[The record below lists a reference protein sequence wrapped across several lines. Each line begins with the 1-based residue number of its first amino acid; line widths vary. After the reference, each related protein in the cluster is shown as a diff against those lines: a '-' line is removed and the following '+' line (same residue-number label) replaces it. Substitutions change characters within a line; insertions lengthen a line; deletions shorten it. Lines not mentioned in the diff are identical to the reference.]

1 MTKLTLGLFLLTLFS
16 FNDLTAAQEF
26 LSTKAERGDGI
37 YSLLRK
43 YELDEYPCNLKKF
56 YQLNKLKRNAHLKA
70 GKAYLIPILI
80 YTYNGKTIRSSINKN
95 DWDLAVSI
103 QNYNVRMFELEL
115 KEQSFKKDKVLWVP
129 FHYLNCPES
138 STRPAPPKD
147 ITGGITAHGRNFPI
161 FGTKYA
167 KTPLTDTKLKG
178 QVYYIVSGHG
188 GPDPGAM
195 AKRGNYNLCEDEYAY
210 DVALRLCRNLV
221 AHGAT
226 AYMIVRD
233 PNDGIRNDRF
243 LKSDSDEV
251 LWGNQ
256 KMSTVQKTRLFQRS
270 DIINELYDKHE
281 KQGVVVQKMICIHVD
296 SRSKRERT
304 DLFFYYQ
311 QKNKAGKKLAE
322 AMRRTINSKYKK
334 YRKKGQYLGTV
345 SSRDL
350 HMLRESKPLGIYVE
364 MANIKNT
371 ADQQRI
377 VLERNRQLIADWLFE
392 GLVK

>member
-1 MTKLTLGLFLLTLFS
+1 MTKLTLGLLFIALFAINQINGADFYS
-16 FNDLTAAQEF
+16 A
-26 LSTKAERGDGI
+26 KAEKGDGI

-43 YELDEYPCNLKKF
+43 YELDEYPCNFKKF
-56 YQLNKLKRNAHLKA
+56 YQLNKLKKGAHLRA
-70 GKAYLIPILI
+70 GKTYLIPIEI
-80 YTYNGKTIRSSINKN
+80 YTFNGKTIRSSIGKD
-95 DWDLAVSI
+95 DWDLAISI
-103 QNYNVRMFELEL
+103 QDYNNRMYELQL
-115 KEQSFKKDKVLWVP
+115 KESSFKKDKQLWVP
-129 FHYLNCPES
+129 FHYLNCPNS
-138 STRPAPPKD
+138 STKVKPPKE
-147 ITGGITAHGRNFPI
+147 IKGGITANGRNFPI
-161 FGTKYA
+161 FGKKYA
-167 KTPLTDTKLKG
+167 YTPLTSSKLRG
-178 QVYYIVSGHG
+178 QVFYIVAGHG

-233 PNDGIRNDRF
+233 PNDGIRNDKF
-243 LKSDSDEV
+243 LKADEDEV

-256 KMSTVQKTRLFQRS
+256 KMSPVQKTRLFQRS
-270 DIINELYDKHE
+270 DIINELFEKHK
-281 KQGVVVQKMICIHVD
+281 KQGVVNQKMICIHVD
-296 SRSKRERT
+296 SRSKHERT

-311 QKNKAGKKLAE
+311 QKNEAGKKLAE
-322 AMRRTINSKYKK
+322 SMRQTINSKYKK

-350 HMLRESKPLGIYVE
+350 HMLRESKPIGIYVE
-364 MANIKNT
+364 MANIKNV

-392 GLVK
+392 GLTK